1 MITENKQRSITTRH
15 YSYLF
20 ADGPVTDVF
29 ESAEGSRM
37 WTIVDPGEVSEFTE
51 EGSNVKEGKLDRFQF

>member
-1 MITENKQRSITTRH
+1 MINENKQHSIPTRH
-15 YSYLF
+15 YSFLF

-37 WTIVDPGEVSEFTE
+37 WTIVDPGEVSEFTKE
-51 EGSNVKEGKLDRFQF
+51 DSTVKEEED

>member
-20 ADGPVTDVF
+20 TGPSVTDVF

-37 WTIVDPGEVSEFTE
+37 WTIVDPDEVSEFT
-51 EGSNVKEGKLDRFQF
+51 KEGITVEEAQ

>member
-1 MITENKQRSITTRH
+1 MSKTLI
-15 YSYLF
+15 L
-20 ADGPVTDVF
+20 ADDVNHPGPVTDVF

-51 EGSNVKEGKLDRFQF
+51 EGSNVKEGKIDRFQF

>member
-20 ADGPVTDVF
+20 TDGPVTDVF

>member
-1 MITENKQRSITTRH
+1 MITENKQHSITTRH

-20 ADGPVTDVF
+20 KDRPVADVF

-37 WTIVDPGEVSEFTE
+37 WTIVDPDEVSEFTE
-51 EGSNVKEGKLDRFQF
+51 DDSTVNEEEE

>member
-20 ADGPVTDVF
+20 TGPSVTDVF
-29 ESAEGSRM
+29 ESAEGSRL
-37 WTIVDPGEVSEFTE
+37 WTIVEPDEVSEFTK
-51 EGSNVKEGKLDRFQF
+51 EGITVKEGK

>member
-29 ESAEGSRM
+29 ESTEGSRM
-37 WTIVDPGEVSEFTE
+37 WTIVNPDEVSEFTK
-51 EGSNVKEGKLDRFQF
+51 EGSNVNKEEE

>member
-1 MITENKQRSITTRH
+1 MITENKQHSIKTRH

-20 ADGPVTDVF
+20 TDGPVTDVF

-37 WTIVDPGEVSEFTE
+37 WTIVDPDEVSEFTK
-51 EGSNVKEGKLDRFQF
+51 EGSNVNEEEA

>member
-1 MITENKQRSITTRH
+1 MITENKQHSIKTRH
-15 YSYLF
+15 YSYSF

-37 WTIVDPGEVSEFTE
+37 WTIVDPGEVEFTE
-51 EGSNVKEGKLDRFQF
+51 DGSNVNEEEA

>member
-29 ESAEGSRM
+29 ESAEGSRL
-37 WTIVDPGEVSEFTE
+37 WTIVDPGEGSEFTK

>member
-1 MITENKQRSITTRH
+1 MTTGNKLCSITTRH

-20 ADGPVTDVF
+20 SDGPVTDVF

>member
-1 MITENKQRSITTRH
+1 MIAENKQRSITTRH

-29 ESAEGSRM
+29 ESTEGSRM
-37 WTIVDPGEVSEFTE
+37 WTIVDPDEVSEFTE
-51 EGSNVKEGKLDRFQF
+51 EGSTVKEEED

>member
-1 MITENKQRSITTRH
+1 MIAENKQRSITTRH
-15 YSYLF
+15 YSHLF
-20 ADGPVTDVF
+20 TDRPVIDVL

-51 EGSNVKEGKLDRFQF
+51 DGITVEEGK

>member
-1 MITENKQRSITTRH
+1 MTTENKQHSITTRH

-20 ADGPVTDVF
+20 TGPSVTDVF

-37 WTIVDPGEVSEFTE
+37 WTIVDPGEVSEFTK
-51 EGSNVKEGKLDRFQF
+51 EGSNVKEAK

>member
-20 ADGPVTDVF
+20 TGPSVTDVF
-29 ESAEGSRM
+29 ESAEGSRL
-37 WTIVDPGEVSEFTE
+37 WTIVDPDEVSEFTE
-51 EGSNVKEGKLDRFQF
+51 EGITVKEEEA

>member
-15 YSYLF
+15 YSYSY

-29 ESAEGSRM
+29 ESAEGSRL
-37 WTIVDPGEVSEFTE
+37 WTIDDPDELSKFTE
-51 EGSNVKEGKLDRFQF
+51 EGSTVKEERD